1 MPFRCKCGRT
11 FEKLDTFGSHTSGCA
26 PFHHRRISTSDIA
39 TVEKQQQLQQ
49 QQESNN
55 KIMNNNKKRLSIQ
68 TDPTLSYFNQR
79 FILLSPL
86 TKPTNTTASFN
97 QQQQQQ
103 SEAPRSAPIFEGYG
117 GFMMPT
123 ALSIQNTFEGVRTRR
138 SMSFSSASSQQQAK
152 ESVTPSAAAA
162 APIAAFK

>member
-26 PFHHRRISTSDIA
+26 PFHHRRLSSAEST
-39 TVEKQQQLQQ
+39 TQKKQQQETNL
-49 QQESNN
+49 
-55 KIMNNNKKRLSIQ
+55 NKKKLSIH

-86 TKPTNTTASFN
+86 GNTNFFSKQDSSANNS
-97 QQQQQQ
+97 
-103 SEAPRSAPIFEGYG
+103 SPRSAPIFD

-123 ALSIQNTFEGVRTRR
+123 ALSIQNTFEDVKRRR
-138 SMSFSSASSQQQAK
+138 SQSFSTATSGSAVF
-152 ESVTPSAAAA
+152 E
-162 APIAAFK
+162 